1 MRKISKDADRSLK
14 LFIRG
19 GLGNQLFQ
27 FSGAL
32 FYAKRFSAKLI
43 VNETALVRHHDSSR
57 QNWVSSLDI
66 SSVTEKMEVTWKT
79 DRRMQ
84 NSFHRNSF
92 QNIEEDELAN
102 LRTLENNLSFRGWFQ
117 YSSYPTKLNIDKR
130 AFCPLYIPESVLQQT
145 IEITKSPQIAGI
157 HMRFGDFKS
166 TSWGTLSKDW
176 YEKVFRKLEENGITH
191 VHIFTDEIEVAREMI
206 SGISNKFSIEFP
218 EAKRILDPDA
228 LLWILRHYKTFVSS
242 NSTLSWWA
250 SYLNLNE
257 DPVIY
262 CPWGENLYL
271 EPWIKIE

>member
-1 MRKISKDADRSLK
+1 MRNISKDAGRSLK

-32 FYAKRFSAKLI
+32 FYANRFSAKLI
-43 VNETALVRHHDSSR
+43 VNETALVRHLNSSR
-57 QNWVSSLDI
+57 QNWISRLNI
-66 SSVTEKMEVTWKT
+66 SSVTEKMEVAWET
-79 DRRMQ
+79 DKRMQ
-84 NSFHRNSF
+84 RSFHRKSF
-92 QNIEEDELAN
+92 QDIEEDELAN

-117 YSSYPTKLNIDKR
+117 YSSYPTKLNIDKH
-130 AFCPLYIPESVLQQT
+130 ALFPLYIPEYVVQQT
-145 IEITKSPQIAGI
+145 IEIKKSPEIAGI

-176 YEKVFRKLEENGITH
+176 YEKVFRKLEENGVTH
-191 VHIFTDEIEVAREMI
+191 VHIFTDEIEVAKEMI
-206 SGISNKFSIEFP
+206 SGISNKFSVEFP
-218 EAKRILDPDA
+218 ESKRNLDPDA
-228 LLWILRHYKTFVSS
+228 LLWSLRHYKTFVSS

>member
-1 MRKISKDADRSLK
+1 MRKISKYADHSLK

-27 FSGAL
+27 FSGAF
-32 FYAKRFSAKLI
+32 FYAKHFSAKLI
-43 VNETALVRHHDSSR
+43 VNETALVRHLDASR
-57 QNWVSSLDI
+57 QNWISRLNI
-66 SSVTEKMEVTWKT
+66 SSVTEKMEVAWET
-79 DRRMQ
+79 DKRMQ
-84 NSFHRNSF
+84 RSFLRKSF

-117 YSSYPTKLNIDKR
+117 YSSYPTKLNIDKH
-130 AFCPLYIPESVLQQT
+130 AFFPLYIPEYVLQQT
-145 IEITKSPQIAGI
+145 IEIKKSPEIAGI

-176 YEKVFRKLEENGITH
+176 YEKVFRKLEDNGITH

-262 CPWGENLYL
+262 CPWGGNLYL

>member
-1 MRKISKDADRSLK
+1 MRRNSKDVDHYLK
-14 LFIRG
+14 LFMRG

-57 QNWVSSLDI
+57 QNWISSLDI
-66 SSVTEKMEVTWKT
+66 SSVTEKMEVTWIT

-84 NSFHRNSF
+84 PSFHRNFF

-102 LRTLENNLSFRGWFQ
+102 LRTLEDNLSFRGWFQ
-117 YSSYPTKLNIDKR
+117 YSSYPTKLNIDKH
-130 AFCPLYIPESVLQQT
+130 AFFPLNIPEYVLQYT
-145 IEITKSPQIAGI
+145 IEIKKSPEIAGI

-166 TSWGTLSKDW
+166 TSWGTLSKNW
-176 YEKVFRKLEENGITH
+176 YEKVFTKLKESGITH
-191 VHIFTDEIEVAREMI
+191 VHIFTDEIEVAKEMI
-206 SGISNKFSIEFP
+206 SGISNKFTIEFP
-218 EAKRILDPDA
+218 EAKRNLDPDA

-257 DPVIY
+257 DPVVY

>member
-1 MRKISKDADRSLK
+1 MRKISKDDDYSLK

-27 FSGAL
+27 FSGAF

-43 VNETALVRHHDSSR
+43 VNETALVRHLDSSR
-57 QNWVSSLDI
+57 QNWISRLNI
-66 SSVTEKMEVTWKT
+66 SSVTEKMEVAWEK
-79 DRRMQ
+79 DKRMQ
-84 NSFHRNSF
+84 RSFHRKSF

-117 YSSYPTKLNIDKR
+117 YSSYPTKLNIDKH
-130 AFCPLYIPESVLQQT
+130 AFFPLYIPEYVLQQT
-145 IEITKSPQIAGI
+145 IEIKTSPEIAGI

-166 TSWGTLSKDW
+166 TSWGTLSMDW

-191 VHIFTDEIEVAREMI
+191 IHIFTDEIEVAREMI

-262 CPWGENLYL
+262 CPWGGNLYL